1 MSNDKDLKTVTLEKV
16 QQVFSQQEIQALTQ
30 QQRSTLSTMLARAM
44 DERGMD
50 LTVDELEGLKELLYD
65 HLTIPGA

>member
-1 MSNDKDLKTVTLEKV
+1 
-16 QQVFSQQEIQALTQ
+16 
-30 QQRSTLSTMLARAM
+30 M